1 MQSQRFLLQLLIVVV
16 GVLTGLSKGAIAK
29 PSDTSPVLETTDQ
42 SNSSELLADPNPLS
56 QPTNAEEVT
65 IERTQV
71 IALET
76 SIELAYANNPDLQT
90 AFLELDQ
97 SRAALR
103 EARAALYPTITA
115 GADVTTQE
123 NLVRNNDMD
132 TRFDGR
138 AEIAYD
144 LFTSGQRAATIRA
157 AQAQV
162 RFSELEVER
171 RQESLR
177 LTVANLYYVLQE
189 ATEQIRIDKAFVD
202 ETNRNLRDTQL
213 RQREGLG
220 TRFDVLRSEVQFA
233 NARQSLIQSQ
243 SQEKEA
249 KRDLA
254 RLLNLPPTV
263 DIQATP
269 VEQTEPWS
277 LNLEDS
283 IILAFQNRAEL
294 EQQLA
299 QRELSQQQAIATRAS
314 LGPQV
319 SLFANYTASDI
330 LDSDDSTDNYSFGAR
345 FNMLLFDG
353 GAVKA
358 RSRQQEDAAA
368 IAEQDF
374 AETLDQ
380 VRFEV
385 EQSYFNLQANQENI
399 ATAKVAVTQAEE
411 ALRLANLRF
420 DAGVGTQLDVLTA
433 QSELTQAEGN
443 LITALLGYNRAVVG
457 LQRAVSNFN

>member
-1 MQSQRFLLQLLIVVV
+1 MKAQRYLLQLLLIIVGAVV
-16 GVLTGLSKGAIAK
+16 GLSKDAIAN
-29 PSDTSPVLETTDQ
+29 PSDTTPVVDTLDQ
-42 SNSSELLADPNPLS
+42 SFEPELLADPNPLS
-56 QPTNAEEVT
+56 QPSTSTEVT
-65 IERTQV
+65 IKTTQV
-71 IALET
+71 ITLEAA
-76 SIELAYANNPDLQT
+76 IEWAYVNNPDLQ
-90 AFLELDQ
+90 AALLELNQ

-103 EARAALYPTITA
+103 EARAALYPTVTA
-115 GADVTTQE
+115 NADVTTQE
-123 NLVRNNDMD
+123 NIVRDGND
-132 TRFDGR
+132 TRVNGQ
-138 AEIAYD
+138 AEVTYD
-144 LFTSGQRAATIRA
+144 LFTSGQRTANIRA
-157 AQAQV
+157 SKAQV
-162 RFSELEVER
+162 QFSELEVER

-177 LTVANLYYVLQE
+177 LTVANLYYALQE
-189 ATEQIRIDKAFVD
+189 ATEQIRIEQAFVD
-202 ETNRNLRDTQL
+202 ETNRNLRDTKI
-213 RQREGLG
+213 RQQAGVG

-233 NARQSLIQSQ
+233 NARQSLIQAQ
-243 SQEKEA
+243 SQEKVA
-249 KRDLA
+249 QRDLT
-254 RLLNLPPTV
+254 RLLNLPTTIN
-263 DIQATP
+263 IQATSA
-269 VEQTEPWS
+269 EQIAPWP

-294 EQQLA
+294 DQQLA

-319 SLFANYTASDI
+319 SLFANYVTSDI
-330 LDSDDSTDNYSFGAR
+330 LDSDNSTDNYLFGAR

-353 GAVKA
+353 GAAKA
-358 RSRQQEDAAA
+358 RSRQQENAAA

-380 VRFEV
+380 IRFEV

-399 ATAKVAVTQAEE
+399 ATAQVAVTQAEE

>member
-29 PSDTSPVLETTDQ
+29 PSDTSLVLETTDQ
-42 SNSSELLADPNPLS
+42 PNSSELLADPNPLS
-56 QPTNAEEVT
+56 QPTTAEEVT

-71 IALET
+71 ITLET

-103 EARAALYPTITA
+103 EARAALYPTVTA

-123 NLVRNNDMD
+123 NIVRSSDMD
-132 TRFDGR
+132 TRFNGR
-138 AEIAYD
+138 AEIVYD

-162 RFSELEVER
+162 RFSDLEVER

-177 LTVANLYYVLQE
+177 LTVANLYYALQE

-243 SQEKEA
+243 SQEQA
-249 KRDLA
+249 AQRDLA

-263 DIQATP
+263 NIQATP
-269 VEQTEPWS
+269 VEQTEPWR

-283 IILAFQNRAEL
+283 IILAFQKRAEL

-319 SLFANYTASDI
+319 SLFANYTANDI

-353 GAVKA
+353 GAAKA
-358 RSRQQEDAAA
+358 RSRQQEDSAA

-380 VRFEV
+380 VRFDV
-385 EQSYFNLQANQENI
+385 EQFYFNLQANQENI

-457 LQRAVSNFN
+457 LQRAVSNLN

>member
-1 MQSQRFLLQLLIVVV
+1 MKAQRCLLQLLLIIVGAVV
-16 GVLTGLSKGAIAK
+16 GLSKDAIAN
-29 PSDTSPVLETTDQ
+29 PSDTTPVVDALEQ
-42 SNSSELLADPNPLS
+42 SFAPELLADPNPLS
-56 QPTNAEEVT
+56 QPSTSTEVT
-65 IERTQV
+65 IETTQV
-71 IALET
+71 ITLEVA
-76 SIELAYANNPDLQT
+76 IELAYANNPDLQ
-90 AFLELDQ
+90 AALLELDQ

-103 EARAALYPTITA
+103 EARAALYPTVTA
-115 GADVTTQE
+115 NADVTTQE
-123 NLVRNNDMD
+123 NIMRDDSD
-132 TRFDGR
+132 TRVNGQ
-138 AEIAYD
+138 AEVTYN
-144 LFTSGQRAATIRA
+144 LFTSGQRTANIRA
-157 AQAQV
+157 SKAQV
-162 RFSELEVER
+162 QFSELEVER

-177 LTVANLYYVLQE
+177 LTVANLYYALQE
-189 ATEQIRIDKAFVD
+189 ATEQIRIEQAFVD
-202 ETNRNLRDTQL
+202 ETNRNLRDTKI
-213 RQREGLG
+213 RQQAGVG

-233 NARQSLIQSQ
+233 NARQSLIQAQ
-243 SQEKEA
+243 SQEKVA
-249 KRDLA
+249 QRDLA
-254 RLLNLPPTV
+254 RLLNLPTTIN
-263 DIQATP
+263 IQATSA
-269 VEQTEPWS
+269 EQIAPWP

-294 EQQLA
+294 DQQLA

-319 SLFANYTASDI
+319 SLFANYVTSDI
-330 LDSDDSTDNYSFGAR
+330 LDSDNSTDNYSFGAR
-345 FNMLLFDG
+345 FSMLLFDG
-353 GAVKA
+353 GAAKA
-358 RSRQQEDAAA
+358 RSRQQENAAA

-399 ATAKVAVTQAEE
+399 ATAQVAVTQAEE